1 MWAAMKS
8 IRLCVVAVLRILMAK
23 ERSATMPKSKP
34 SDRKHI
40 WLLLAIAVFVF
51 LTDQLT
57 KLWIVNQ
64 YIYGE
69 METITGY
76 FNLVRVHNFGAAF
89 SFLNNEGGWQRW
101 GFSVFAALVSL
112 VILVWITRLSA
123 NQKLEGL
130 ALALILGGA
139 LGNLYDRMTLGY
151 VVDFLDFHWSGMH
164 FPAFNIADS
173 AISVGAVL
181 ILVEGFI
188 KRPAVAPERKNKD

>member
-1 MWAAMKS
+1 
-8 IRLCVVAVLRILMAK
+8 
-23 ERSATMPKSKP
+23 MPKTKL

-40 WLLLAIAVFVF
+40 WILLAIAVVVF
-51 LTDQLT
+51 LADQLT

-69 METITGY
+69 SEAITAY

-112 VILVWITRLSA
+112 IILVWITRLSVQ
-123 NQKLEGL
+123 QKLEGL

-151 VVDFLDFHWSGMH
+151 VVDFLDFHWSGKH

-173 AISVGAVL
+173 AISLGAVL
-181 ILVEGFI
+181 IIVEGFI
-188 KRPAVAPERKNKD
+188 RNPNSQSKREKKD